1 MQFLPTV
8 CVSLY
13 NEQLCD
19 LLLVASSGKFRH
31 FYQAPFKKCNRKRKD
46 FGECL
51 AQAVEDAVGQLT
63 KPFKEVGLNS
73 LDPLEVPSMTIAPG
87 SGPTNFQQNYKNM
100 KIIGFS
106 KPKISKFDVNFDKK
120 VVTLQCTF
128 PKIVMAF
135 DYDFNGKILLLP
147 FYGKGPGTFS
157 IDNMKYFITFNLEE
171 YQKDGAKHFKITDSK
186 LVIDPE
192 LIIFQFDNLFD
203 GDENTKCSTTI
214 GKKFLKMLSQATR
227 PLSGRFL
234 PPCSTICSRKS
245 PFQSSST
252 NEDFEEEFYFSVL
265 QS

>member
-31 FYQAPFKKCNRKRKD
+31 LYQAPFKKCNRKRKD

-100 KIIGFS
+100 KITGFS

-203 GDENTKCSTTI
+203 GDENLGKNINQVFNDNWKEVFEDVKPSYEAAFGTI
-214 GKKFLKMLSQATR
+214 FTAMFNNLLEKVSISELFD
-227 PLSGRFL
+227 
-234 PPCSTICSRKS
+234 
-245 PFQSSST
+245 
-252 NEDFEEEFYFSVL
+252 E
-265 QS
+265 